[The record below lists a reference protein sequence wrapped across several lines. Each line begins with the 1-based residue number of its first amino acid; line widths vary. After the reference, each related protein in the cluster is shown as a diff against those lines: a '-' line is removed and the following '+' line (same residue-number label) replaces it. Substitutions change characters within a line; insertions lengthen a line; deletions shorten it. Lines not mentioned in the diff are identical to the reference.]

1 MRDFKILTDSC
12 CDIPDKLLLENKIDF
27 MPFYTCVDGK
37 NYLKERVD
45 ISVDDFYQKIL
56 DDKNLFAK
64 TSFPALDEFMDF
76 FRFYLRQDLDIL
88 YISMTSKFS
97 GVYSGLLGIR
107 DDLKKEFPDANIFF
121 LDSSQ
126 ISMGQGLLVLE
137 ACEAKKS
144 GCNIFETVKFIEET
158 KLETKLFFTV
168 DSLKY
173 LQKGGRIGKVSAIA
187 GDFFNIKPI
196 ITMQNGELFPYKKVH
211 GRKKA
216 IDELMKLILEIK
228 PKENYEFAVM
238 HSCAEQEAKE
248 IIETLK
254 KHGIKIK
261 FEPIK
266 VGIIIGSH
274 IGPSV
279 LAVTCTKK
287 FNKI

>member
-27 MPFYTCVDGK
+27 MPFYTCVDGRK
-37 NYLKERVD
+37 YLKERVD

-56 DDKNLFAK
+56 ADRNLFAK

-76 FRFYLRQDLDIL
+76 FRFYLRQNLDIL

-137 ACEAKKS
+137 ACEAEKS

-254 KHGIKIK
+254 KNGIKIK

-274 IGPSV
+274 AGPSV
-279 LAVTCTKK
+279 LAFACTKK
-287 FNKI
+287 FNKN

>member
-27 MPFYTCVDGK
+27 MPFYTCVDGRK
-37 NYLKERVD
+37 YLKERVD

-248 IIETLK
+248 IIEILK
-254 KHGIKIK
+254 KNGIKIK
-261 FEPIK
+261 LEPIK

-279 LAVTCTKK
+279 LAFACTKK
-287 FNKI
+287 FNKN

>member
-12 CDIPDKLLLENKIDF
+12 SDIPDKLLLENKIDF

-37 NYLKERVD
+37 NYLKERID

-64 TSFPALDEFMDF
+64 TSFPALDEFMNF
-76 FRFYLRQDLDIL
+76 FRFYLRQNLDIL
-88 YISMTSKFS
+88 YISMSSKFS
-97 GVYSGLLGIR
+97 GVYSGLLGILN
-107 DDLKKEFPDANIFF
+107 DLKKEFPDANIFF
-121 LDSSQ
+121 LDSGQ

-144 GCNIFETVKFIEET
+144 GCNIFETVEFIEKT
-158 KLETKLFFTV
+158 KLDTKLFFTV
-168 DSLKY
+168 DSLNY

-187 GDFFNIKPI
+187 GDFFNIKPVV
-196 ITMQNGELFPYKKVH
+196 TVRNGELFPYEKVR
-211 GRKKA
+211 GRKKS
-216 IDELMKLILEIK
+216 IDELIKLISETES
-228 PKENYEFAVM
+228 KENYEFAVM
-238 HSCAEQEAKE
+238 HSCVEKEAKE
-248 IIETLK
+248 ILEALK
-254 KHGIKIK
+254 ENGIKIK

-279 LAVTCTKK
+279 LGVACTKK
-287 FNKI
+287 FNKN

>member
-12 CDIPDKLLLENKIDF
+12 CDIPDKLLRENEIDF

-56 DDKNLFAK
+56 DDRNLFAK
-64 TSFPALDEFMDF
+64 TSFPALDEFMNF
-76 FRFYLRQDLDIL
+76 FRFYLRQGFDIL
-88 YISMTSKFS
+88 YISMSSKFS
-97 GVYSGLLGIR
+97 GVYLGLLGIL

-121 LDSSQ
+121 LDSNQ
-126 ISMGQGLLVLE
+126 ISMGEGLLVLE

-144 GCNIFETVKFIEET
+144 GCNIFETVKFIEKT

-173 LQKGGRIGKVSAIA
+173 LQKGGRIGKVAAIA

-216 IDELMKLILEIK
+216 IDELIRLISEIE

-238 HSCAEQEAKE
+238 HACVEKEAKE
-248 IIETLK
+248 MLEALK
-254 KHGIKIK
+254 KNGIKIK

-279 LAVTCTKK
+279 LAFACTKK
-287 FNKI
+287 FNKN

>member
-254 KHGIKIK
+254 KNGIKIK

-279 LAVTCTKK
+279 LAFACTKK
-287 FNKI
+287 FNKN

>member
-27 MPFYTCVDGK
+27 MPFYTCVDGRK
-37 NYLKERVD
+37 YLKERVD

-56 DDKNLFAK
+56 ADRNLFAK

-137 ACEAKKS
+137 ACEAEKS

-216 IDELMKLILEIK
+216 IDELIRLVSEIE
-228 PKENYEFAVM
+228 PKENYEFAIM

-248 IIETLK
+248 IIEALNK
-254 KHGIKIK
+254 NGIKIK

-274 IGPSV
+274 AGPSV
-279 LAVTCTKK
+279 LAFACTKK
-287 FNKI
+287 FNKN

>member
-1 MRDFKILTDSC
+1 MRNFKILTDSC
-12 CDIPDKLLLENKIDF
+12 CDIPDKLLRENEINF
-27 MPFYTCVDGK
+27 IPFYTCIDGK

-45 ISVDDFYQKIL
+45 ISVDNFYQKIL

-64 TSFPALDEFMDF
+64 TSFPALDEFIGF
-76 FRFYLRQDLDIL
+76 FRFYLRQNLDIL

-97 GVYSGLLGIR
+97 GVYSGLLGML
-107 DDLKKEFPDANIFF
+107 DNLKKEFPTANIFF
-121 LDSSQ
+121 LDSNQ

-144 GCNIFETVKFIEET
+144 GCNIFETIEFIERT
-158 KLETKLFFTV
+158 KLDTKLFFTV

-216 IDELMKLILEIK
+216 IDELIRLISAAE

-238 HSCAEQEAKE
+238 HSCAEQEAYE
-248 IIETLK
+248 MIELLK
-254 KHGIKIK
+254 KIGIKIK

>member
-187 GDFFNIKPI
+187 GDFFFFFPI

-254 KHGIKIK
+254 KNGIKIK

-279 LAVTCTKK
+279 LAFACTKK
-287 FNKI
+287 FNKN

>member
-12 CDIPDKLLLENKIDF
+12 CDIPDKLLLENKVDLI
-27 MPFYTCVDGK
+27 PFYTCVDGRK
-37 NYLKERVD
+37 YLKERVD

-97 GVYSGLLGIR
+97 GVYSGLLGILN
-107 DDLKKEFPDANIFF
+107 DLKKEFPDANIFF

-126 ISMGQGLLVLE
+126 ISTGQGLLVLE

-158 KLETKLFFTV
+158 KLEAKLFFTV

-279 LAVTCTKK
+279 LAFACTKK
-287 FNKI
+287 FNKN

>member
-27 MPFYTCVDGK
+27 MPFYTCIDGK

-76 FRFYLRQDLDIL
+76 FRFYLRRGLDIL

-97 GVYSGLLGIR
+97 GVYSGLLGIL

-121 LDSSQ
+121 LDSNQ

-144 GCNIFETVKFIEET
+144 GCNIFETVEFIEET

-196 ITMQNGELFPYKKVH
+196 ISMQSGELFPYKKVH

-216 IDELMKLILEIK
+216 IDELIGLISETE

-238 HSCAEQEAKE
+238 HSCAEKEAYE
-248 IIETLK
+248 MIESLK
-254 KHGIKIK
+254 NIGIKIK

-279 LAVTCTKK
+279 LAVACTKK

>member
-45 ISVDDFYQKIL
+45 ISVNDFYQKIL

-254 KHGIKIK
+254 KNGIKIK

-279 LAVTCTKK
+279 LAFACTKK
-287 FNKI
+287 FNKN

>member
-196 ITMQNGELFPYKKVH
+196 ITMQNGELFPYKSCYAFVCGARSK
-211 GRKKA
+211 RNYRNTEKKW
-216 IDELMKLILEIK
+216 DK
-228 PKENYEFAVM
+228 
-238 HSCAEQEAKE
+238 
-248 IIETLK
+248 
-254 KHGIKIK
+254 
-261 FEPIK
+261 
-266 VGIIIGSH
+266 
-274 IGPSV
+274 
-279 LAVTCTKK
+279 
-287 FNKI
+287 NKI

>member
-238 HSCAEQEAKE
+238 HSCAEQEAKK

-254 KHGIKIK
+254 KNGIKIK

-279 LAVTCTKK
+279 LAFACTKK
-287 FNKI
+287 FNKS

>member
-1 MRDFKILTDSC
+1 M
-12 CDIPDKLLLENKIDF
+12 
-27 MPFYTCVDGK
+27 
-37 NYLKERVD
+37 
-45 ISVDDFYQKIL
+45 
-56 DDKNLFAK
+56 
-64 TSFPALDEFMDF
+64 
-76 FRFYLRQDLDIL
+76 
-88 YISMTSKFS
+88 
-97 GVYSGLLGIR
+97 LGIR

-137 ACEAKKS
+137 ACEAEKS

-216 IDELMKLILEIK
+216 IDELIRLVSEIE
-228 PKENYEFAVM
+228 PKENYEFAIM

-248 IIETLK
+248 IIEALNK
-254 KHGIKIK
+254 NGIKIK

-279 LAVTCTKK
+279 LAFACTKK
-287 FNKI
+287 FNKN